1 MKVQLIGLGNVGKS
15 LLELILDECKKL
27 EDMKLNLKFVSIS
40 DSKGTAVDE
49 EGLELSNVLKYKSVG
64 WNGCDYYLKG
74 YSALD
79 AIKCI
84 DSDIVVELTPST
96 NDGEPGLSHI
106 KTAFTLKKHVVTAN
120 KGPLVVAF
128 KQLKNMAI
136 ENNVDFLYE
145 ATVAAHVP
153 IFCLLSSC
161 FLADEILKVEGIF
174 NATTNY
180 IICEMEKGNSFKNAL
195 DNAIKA
201 GWAETNY
208 ADDVDGVDAARKV
221 VILANTI
228 FDSDFKLKDVKVQG
242 IRNVEPLI
250 VEAKRQGKK
259 VKLLCE
265 IIKKDSEISL
275 QVSPKMIPLD
285 DPLSTVNYGDM
296 AVKFYFK
303 NSQEIFVSAKFKS
316 PRQTAQAVL
325 NDIIKVALKR
335 KCTRQPA

>member
-1 MKVQLIGLGNVGKS
+1 MKVQLIGLGNVGKN
-15 LLELILDECKKL
+15 LLELVLDEGQRL
-27 EDMKLNLKFVSIS
+27 ENMGVNLKFVSVS

-49 EGLELSNVLKYKSVG
+49 NGLNVSDVLKYKNVG
-64 WNGCDYYLKG
+64 WNGYTYYLKG
-74 YSALD
+74 YSAVK
-79 AIKCI
+79 AIKDI

-106 KTAFTLKKHVVTAN
+106 KTAFMLKKHVVTAN

-128 KQLKNMAI
+128 KQLKNMSI
-136 ENNVDFLYE
+136 ENNVNFLYE

-161 FLADEILKVEGIF
+161 FLTDEILKVEGIF
-174 NATTNY
+174 NATTNF
-180 IICEMEKGNSFKNAL
+180 IICEMEKGNSFQEAL
-195 DNAIKA
+195 DKAINA

-228 FDSDFKLKDVKVQG
+228 FDSDFKLKDVKIEG
-242 IRNVEPLI
+242 IRKIEPLI
-250 VEAKRQGKK
+250 EEAKKQGKK

-265 IIKKDSEISL
+265 IIKEGGHISL
-275 QVSPKMIPLD
+275 QVSPKMISSS
-285 DPLSTVNYGDM
+285 DPFSTVNYGDM

-303 NSQEIFVSAKFKS
+303 NSQEIFVSAKFVS

-325 NDIIKVALKR
+325 NDIVKVALN
-335 KCTRQPA
+335 KCRSQ

>member
-1 MKVQLIGLGNVGKS
+1 MKVQLIGLGNVGKN
-15 LLELILDECKKL
+15 LLELVLDEGQRL
-27 EDMKLNLKFVSIS
+27 EDMGINLKFVSIS

-49 EGLELSNVLKYKSVG
+49 NGLDISGVLKYKNVG
-64 WNGCDYYLKG
+64 WNGCPYYLKG
-74 YSALD
+74 YPAVE
-79 AIKCI
+79 AIKDI
-84 DSDIVVELTPST
+84 GSDIVVELTPST

-106 KTAFTLKKHVVTAN
+106 KTAFMLKKHVVTAN

-128 KQLKNMAI
+128 KQLKNMSI
-136 ENNVDFLYE
+136 ENNVNFLYE

-161 FLADEILKVEGIF
+161 FLTDEILKVEGIF
-174 NATTNY
+174 NATTNF
-180 IICEMEKGNSFKNAL
+180 IICEMEKGISFQEAL
-195 DNAIKA
+195 NKAINA

-228 FDSDFKLKDVKVQG
+228 FDSDLKLKDVKIEG
-242 IRNVEPLI
+242 IRKIEPLI
-250 VEAKRQGKK
+250 KEAKKQGKK

-265 IIKKDSEISL
+265 IIKEGDHISL
-275 QVSPKMIPLD
+275 QVSPKMILSS

-303 NSQEIFVSAKFKS
+303 NSQEIFVSAKFVS

-325 NDIIKVALKR
+325 NDIVKVALNK
-335 KCTRQPA
+335 KCRS